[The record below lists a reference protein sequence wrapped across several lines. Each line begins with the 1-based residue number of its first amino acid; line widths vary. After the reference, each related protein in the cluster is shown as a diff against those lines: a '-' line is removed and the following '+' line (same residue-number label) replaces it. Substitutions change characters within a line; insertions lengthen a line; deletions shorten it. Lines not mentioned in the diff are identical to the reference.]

1 MKAVKR
7 VMLILGV
14 LLLSTP
20 FVSAQETTTS
30 TLYEKISTLVDNYKD
45 EDGIKS
51 VVCDGGMMLKTVK
64 VMLRKEFGKEFVD
77 GIKAFGII
85 FYGNAQKVV
94 ADAIVGEVEHI
105 TATLQPIN
113 IDDRIKPEA
122 KARGFIRLTDDK
134 QTLTDLLII
143 SEKPSPKLIYFHGS
157 FKPEN
162 IDYKK

>member
-1 MKAVKR
+1 MGVAWLLATALAKFPNATR
-7 VMLILGV
+7 V
-14 LLLSTP
+14 
-20 FVSAQETTTS
+20 FVRSSNLPA
-30 TLYEKISTLVDNYKD
+30 
-45 EDGIKS
+45 
-51 VVCDGGMMLKTVK
+51 
-64 VMLRKEFGKEFVD
+64 D

-143 SEKPSPKLIYFHGS
+143 SEKPSPKLIYFHGT